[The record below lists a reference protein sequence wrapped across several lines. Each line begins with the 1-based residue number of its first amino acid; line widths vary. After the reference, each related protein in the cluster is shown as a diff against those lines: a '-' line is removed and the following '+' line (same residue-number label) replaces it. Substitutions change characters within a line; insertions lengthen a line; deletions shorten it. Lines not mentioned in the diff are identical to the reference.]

1 MPTASAADLVD
12 FLSEASPNER
22 DELLVVAERIL
33 DQHPFGCTDEDMAE
47 IGAAI
52 ERIRTNRLN
61 AG

>member
-1 MPTASAADLVD
+1 MPAASAADLVD

-22 DELLVVAERIL
+22 DEILALAERIFAH
-33 DQHPFGCTDEDMAE
+33 HPLGCTDEDMAE

-52 ERIRTNRLN
+52 ERIRTRRLT